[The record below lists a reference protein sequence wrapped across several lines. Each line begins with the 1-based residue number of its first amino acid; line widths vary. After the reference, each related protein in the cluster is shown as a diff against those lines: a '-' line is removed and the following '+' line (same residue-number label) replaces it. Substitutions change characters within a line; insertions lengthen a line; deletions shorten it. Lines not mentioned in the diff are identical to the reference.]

1 MKNLT
6 LKTTFLFFMA
16 LSFQLLVAEANIENI
31 EQEYKVDIQITKL
44 SENNSEET
52 ISSSQLIVN
61 SEKPA
66 TLKLKSVSEEKAQD
80 IEVTIDINEK

>member
-1 MKNLT
+1 
-6 LKTTFLFFMA
+6 MA